1 MEKPEITIG
10 LDLGDR
16 FSHYCM
22 LNGDGDAIESG
33 RIQTTEEALRRHFEG
48 EPTMRFALECG
59 THSPWISR
67 LVEQM
72 GHQVIV
78 ANTRKI
84 RAITGSESKNDKND
98 AEKLA
103 RFAFCDPRLL
113 SPIRHRSPERQQD
126 LNLIH
131 ARSTLVRA
139 RTMIVNALRGLVK
152 SAGGR
157 LPACSPQGFQERV
170 EASIPLHWPRRHAR
184 CCTRSPHSTPASG
197 RWIAA
202 SSSWPNGT
210 RRSTLCALFPAS
222 DH

>member
-33 RIQTTEEALRRHFEG
+33 RIQTTEGALRRHFEG
-48 EPTMRFALECG
+48 EPTIRFALECG

-67 LVEQM
+67 LLEQL

-78 ANTRKI
+78 ANTRKM
-84 RAITGSESKNDKND
+84 RAITAGESKSDKKD
-98 AEKLA
+98 ADKLA

-126 LNLIH
+126 LNLIQ

-157 LPACSPQGFQERV
+157 LPVCAPQGFKARAET
-170 EASIPLHWPRRHAR
+170 SIPPALAKAAAP
-184 CCTRSPHSTPASG
+184 CPTRSPRSTPASS
-197 RWIAA
+197 RWINA
-202 SSSWPNGT
+202 SSSWPNDT
-210 RRSTLCALFPAS
+210 RRLRLCAPFPAS
-222 DH
+222 DR